1 MSTTLFG
8 THGARTAAAVLAL
21 SLSGT
26 ATAFAGSA
34 SDGGTETA
42 LVVTGILTIV
52 IIAIAFLALIIPE
65 DDMKTLGAAAARFRA
80 YVLPGKDE
88 RVPLFDHDF
97 DGIHELD
104 NRIPPWFTTLFSV
117 TVIFGVVYLLDY
129 HVLGTSRLSADEYKD
144 ELAAADL
151 HRRIIMATEGSLDES
166 QLTALTDPAVL
177 QRGADEFKK
186 YCISCHGVNG
196 QGVVGPNLTDDY
208 WIHGSGIKSVYT
220 TIKQGVPAKGMISWQ
235 LVYTPKQIQE
245 IASYVLS
252 LRGTNP
258 PGAKKAEGQMYVSQD
273 STAGTTQATA
283 PDSSRAMK
291 Q

>member
-1 MSTTLFG
+1 MSRPSF
-8 THGARTAAAVLAL
+8 AFERCRTAAAAFVLLLFETGA
-21 SLSGT
+21 
-26 ATAFAGSA
+26 AFAGSA

-52 IIAIAFLALIIPE
+52 IIAIAFLALIIPD
-65 DDMKTLGAAAARFRA
+65 DDMKKLERAAVRLRA
-80 YVLPGKDE
+80 YLLPGKAGSA
-88 RVPLFDHDF
+88 PMIDHDF

-104 NRIPPWFTTLFSV
+104 NRVPPWFTTLFSV
-117 TVIFGVVYLLDY
+117 TVIFGVLYMLDY
-129 HVLGTSRLSADEYKD
+129 HVLGTSKLSAEEYKE

-151 HRRIIMATEGSLDES
+151 HRRIILATEGTIDET
-166 QLTALTDPAVL
+166 QLTALTDPVVL
-177 QRGADEFKK
+177 QRAGDEFKK
-186 YCISCHGVNG
+186 YCTSCHGANG

-208 WIHGSGIKSVYT
+208 WIHGGGVTNVYN

-235 LVYTPKQIQE
+235 LVFTPKQIQE

-258 PGAKKAEGQMYVSQD
+258 PGAKKAEGALFVPD
-273 STAGTTQATA
+273 EQAAA
-283 PDSSRAMK
+283 PDTSKTVK